1 MRVSRHAAVSRL
13 VRTYSYLLNF
23 SHGPGVSVRTPD
35 LERRVERSSAD
46 GPDRRWETIEESLR
60 LALAP
65 ELEVVQKIGG
75 GNTTAVF
82 LAREPALQRLVAIKV
97 LRPTS
102 AHQQKARARFIREAT
117 SIARISHPNVV
128 SLYRIDTVLEDV
140 PYVAMQYVRG
150 QSLAEL
156 LKSEVPLQ
164 IDRARVI
171 LLGVASALQAA
182 HSRGILHRDL
192 NPSNV
197 LLEAETGQV
206 FLTDFGLALL
216 FQDDEGSGGR
226 ITTQGHVIGNLR
238 YLSPEQV
245 RGEKAGERADI
256 WGFGVLAWEILAGRG
271 PFDAESVAAT
281 MRASLKG
288 DAPSLD
294 EERPDI
300 PGSYATLFARCLSLD
315 PADRPTALEI
325 VQELAAPGDAPPDAA
340 TSGRPD
346 KSGYGD
352 QLIDQLTTGASA
364 EPPAHQLSLK
374 LLGRLD
380 LEATGKTDV
389 RSILSQPKRVA
400 LLVMLACASRGGLVR
415 RDSLIG
421 LLWPELD
428 QDRGRHALRQS
439 LYVLRKALG
448 KDLVEARGDDEIGI
462 RRDAVTCD
470 AGEFEREATEGNA
483 KAAMEWYCGDLL
495 PGFFLHDAVE
505 FERWLEAERI
515 RLRRMAAICCWQLAE
530 DYETTGDIARCSI
543 WARRAVDLA
552 PFDEGAVHRLIEL
565 LDRIGNRAGAVSA
578 YDHFARR
585 LRDEYAAEPSPETE
599 VLIDRVRSRI

>member
-1 MRVSRHAAVSRL
+1 
-13 VRTYSYLLNF
+13 
-23 SHGPGVSVRTPD
+23 VRTPD
-35 LERRVERSSAD
+35 LEKRVQRSRAD

-102 AHQQKARARFIREAT
+102 AHQEKARARFIREAT

-156 LKSEVPLQ
+156 LKSEGPAQ
-164 IDRARVI
+164 IERGRAI
-171 LLGVASALQAA
+171 LMGVASALQAA

-226 ITTQGHVIGNLR
+226 ITTKGHVIGNLR

-245 RGEKAGERADI
+245 RGEKVGERADI

-281 MRASLKG
+281 LRASLKG
-288 DAPSLD
+288 GAPSL
-294 EERPDI
+294 EEGRPGI
-300 PGSYATLFARCLSLD
+300 PSSYATLIARCLALD
-315 PADRPTALEI
+315 PADRPTASEI
-325 VQELAAPGDAPPDAA
+325 VQELAAPGEQPADMVLRDRAA
-340 TSGRPD
+340 ESGV
-346 KSGYGD
+346 GD
-352 QLIDQLTTGASA
+352 QEVGRLRAEASV
-364 EPPAHQLSLK
+364 EPPGHQLSLK

-400 LLVMLACASRGGLVR
+400 LLVMLACASRRGLMR

-462 RRDAVTCD
+462 RGTAVTCD
-470 AGEFEREATEGNA
+470 AREFEREATEGNA

-495 PGFFLHDAVE
+495 PGFYLHDAVE
-505 FERWLEAERI
+505 FERWLETERI

-530 DYETTGDIARCSI
+530 EYETAGDTAHCSI
-543 WARRAVDLA
+543 WARRAVDHA

-585 LRDEYAAEPSPETE
+585 LRNEYAAEPSPETE
-599 VLIDRVRSRI
+599 VLIERVRSRN

>member
-1 MRVSRHAAVSRL
+1 M
-13 VRTYSYLLNF
+13 
-23 SHGPGVSVRTPD
+23 
-35 LERRVERSSAD
+35 ERSSAD

-156 LKSEVPLQ
+156 LKSGAPVQ
-164 IDRARVI
+164 IERSREI

-288 DAPSLD
+288 GAPNLD
-294 EERPDI
+294 EERPGI
-300 PGSYATLFARCLSLD
+300 PTSSATLFARCLALD

-325 VQELAAPGDAPPDAA
+325 VQELASPGNVPPDTA
-340 TSGRPD
+340 TFARPAE
-346 KSGYGD
+346 SGYGG
-352 QLIDQLTTGASA
+352 QLIDQPTTGASA
-364 EPPAHQLSLK
+364 EPPAHRLSLK

-400 LLVMLACASRGGLVR
+400 LLVMLACASRRGLVR

-470 AGEFEREATEGNA
+470 AGEFEREAKEGNA

-515 RLRRMAAICCWQLAE
+515 RLRRMAAICCWQLAV
-530 DYETTGDIARCSI
+530 DYEMAGDIARCSI